1 MPQEGAPVVSLSL
14 MARHM
19 VHALSQ
25 AQELIP
31 GGIVRHC
38 HREGEW

>member
-1 MPQEGAPVVSLSL
+1 MPQEGAPLVSLPL

-19 VHALSQ
+19 AHAITQ